1 MDTRIQVRNALAQ
14 SLAKS
19 AFNQS
24 QRLKNTDSQQSMS
37 VTVLGFATEIAKYRV
52 KLPDGGERYAE
63 YIGNRALEIGQSVAA
78 VFPAHSLYG
87 WIDTKVS

>member
-1 MDTRIQVRNALAQ
+1 MDTRIQAKNSLAQ
-14 SLAKS
+14 SLARS
-19 AFNQS
+19 AFNQTE
-24 QRLKNTDSQQSMS
+24 RLKNTDSQQSMS
-37 VTVLGFATEIAKYRV
+37 VTVLGFAISVAKYRV
-52 KLPDGGERYAE
+52 KLPDGGERYAD